1 LWLDGTWRTL
11 FRTGSRGG
19 GGDNEIA
26 NMSNVHTRAISLVH
40 FIIGI
45 VRIMHG
51 QFVEI
56 SSDVI

>member
-1 LWLDGTWRTL
+1 MEHGGHYLGQDHE
-11 FRTGSRGG
+11 G

-40 FIIGI
+40 FIIAI